1 MYKVIVTGCGGFIGW
16 HIAML
21 LLKEGHMVYGID
33 SCTYASNRARMLKLD
48 FENYKLDERLK
59 RYTFEQC
66 DIRELHHLPECD
78 FVINCAAE
86 THVDN
91 SLKGSAV
98 FMDSN
103 IGGVY
108 KLLELIRGRSQYGM
122 PTFIQFSTDEVYGDS
137 NVPHTEESLLRPSNP
152 YAATKAA
159 ADQLINAWGRTY
171 NMPYIILRPS
181 NNYGE
186 GQFPEKLIP
195 KAIANLLQ
203 GKKIPLH
210 LKGTPFRTWLHVED
224 TARAVLSLLKWLN
237 SKPKSPKPKSPKPI
251 QEIFNISGDIL
262 EQNIDVVSRLIR
274 AVHGTSNNLDKYIEW
289 GYERPGADLTYRL
302 NDNKFRYET
311 GWKPEVTDFDKALGD
326 IVSYE
331 TENNRILEW
340 VQ

>member
-1 MYKVIVTGCGGFIGW
+1 MYKIIVTGCGGFIGY
-16 HIAML
+16 HIAKL

-33 SCTYASNRARMLKLD
+33 SHTYASSEFKLFD
-48 FENYKLDERLK
+48 LEASDIEFNEHVRNYHFER
-59 RYTFEQC
+59 C
-66 DIRELHHLPECD
+66 DIRNLIHLPECD
-78 FVINCAAE
+78 FIINCAAE

-98 FMDSN
+98 FVDSN

-137 NVPHTEESLLRPSNP
+137 NTPHTENCVLRPSNP

-159 ADQLINAWGRTY
+159 ADQLITAWGRTY

-181 NNYGE
+181 NNYGK

-195 KAIANLLQ
+195 KTISNLLL

-210 LKGTPFRTWLHVED
+210 LKGTPSRTWLHVED
-224 TARAVLSLLKWLN
+224 TARAIPALLNWIEIN
-237 SKPKSPKPKSPKPI
+237 SSSKKPL

-262 EQNIDVVSRLIR
+262 EQNINVVRRLVE
-274 AVHGTSNNLDKYIEW
+274 AVHGTVDDLNNYIEW

-302 NDNKFRYET
+302 NDEKFR
-311 GWKPEVTDFDKALGD
+311 GG
-326 IVSYE
+326 
-331 TENNRILEW
+331 R
-340 VQ
+340 